1 MQALRRLDGLYEL
14 LEQWDEQL
22 DVLQRQ
28 VALIDDVDI
37 QYNLRFRIANLQ
49 DLRLF
54 DLDAALDGYKE
65 VLEHDAA
72 HEQCLT
78 RLEAWVRENREPEA
92 ALDVLVPRLSAM
104 GLGRES

>member
-1 MQALRRLDGLYEL
+1 MRPLLDPFCFKLPRHTENNDLNGAVTAYERFWKYLTHAGVASSSRLYEL

-54 DLDAALDGYKE
+54 DLDAALDG
-65 VLEHDAA
+65 L
-72 HEQCLT
+72 
-78 RLEAWVRENREPEA
+78 
-92 ALDVLVPRLSAM
+92 PRFGA
-104 GLGRES
+104 RRCP